1 MAFQEVMLTIIGT
14 VGGSGLLVVGLSSW
28 LGKIWASRIEIA
40 TRASYEK
47 EIKRLESSL
56 ELSLAQQVRNSDARF
71 ELYSEV
77 WTQLIDLLSAGDRL
91 WESASK
97 GNLESFISLVDR
109 AQLATNRGRLI
120 LREDHYQQ
128 LQGAFQ
134 SFESYEIGKRHLVNL
149 RFPGAIDE
157 LYADFNE
164 QQIVDQIQQN
174 AESKGRYEDL
184 SVEILGEF
192 RQQLGLTA

>member
-97 GNLESFISLVDR
+97 GNLESFISLLDR
-109 AQLATNRGRLI
+109 ARLATNRGRLI

-134 SFESYEIGKRHLVNL
+134 SFESYEIGKRQLVNL

-164 QQIVDQIQQN
+164 QQILDQIQQN